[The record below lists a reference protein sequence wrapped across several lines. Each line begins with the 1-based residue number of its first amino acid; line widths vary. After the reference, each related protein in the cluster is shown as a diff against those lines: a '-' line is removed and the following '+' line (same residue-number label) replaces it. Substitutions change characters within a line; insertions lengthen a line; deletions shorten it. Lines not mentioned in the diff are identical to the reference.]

1 MDVPYPCRHARACS
15 LGMLNDTQVV
25 EEAIV
30 FERKALYSPQEAAE
44 IAGLSV
50 STILNYIHSEKLYA
64 VKLSERTYRIPLA
77 SILRTFFPDQKP
89 PPREIRGPYTK
100 AAAERFQRELAAEHR
115 SATKVSKVRRALRQR
130 RSRARV

>member
-1 MDVPYPCRHARACS
+1 M
-15 LGMLNDTQVV
+15 
-25 EEAIV
+25 

-50 STILNYIHSEKLYA
+50 STVLNYIHGEKLYA

-100 AAAERFQRELAAEHR
+100 AAAKRFQRELAAEHR
-115 SATKVSKVRRALRQR
+115 STTKAPKLRSALRR
-130 RSRARV
+130 RRGRARV